1 MPKHSTERW
10 FSLLNHLLRN
20 DCQIRR
26 HWLRP
31 HRTGSIR
38 LRPWKIS
45 CVLSGSSLW
54 HRRADVGETCCC
66 SFFSRIPCR
75 GIFSFCGVC
84 FHGGHID
91 HIRSWFKTH
100 DECPFGCGHRCKDRE
115 SVSRRSRGVSQRHIS
130 RWSFVFQQY
139 SRSTSASRVSLFAR
153 CFIFLIQALNN
164 GFFVH
169 RLYFLFFSF
178 NEKSVSARKEKKN
191 KNSTNHNIHSN
202 QCSSVQSNRISFSD
216 TLF

>member
-1 MPKHSTERW
+1 MPKHSTGRW
-10 FSLLNHLLRN
+10 FSLLNHCLRN
-20 DCQIRR
+20 DCKIRR
-26 HWLRP
+26 HWFRP

-54 HRRADVGETCCC
+54 QCRAEVGESCC

-100 DECPFGCGHRCKDRE
+100 DECPYGCGHRCKDRE

-139 SRSTSASRVSLFAR
+139 SMNTSFSFCSLLYFSNSGFEQR
-153 CFIFLIQALNN
+153 IFLYINSI
-164 GFFVH
+164 FC
-169 RLYFLFFSF
+169 SF
-178 NEKSVSARKEKKN
+178 HSMRNQYLLWRR
-191 KNSTNHNIHSN
+191 NHNIHSN

-216 TLF
+216 TRF